1 MPKYSLAC
9 IEGRGLV
16 NGTLSAAVGGS
27 FRSGFIGGMV
37 GAVGFYE
44 VGGIN
49 PGMSGGVE
57 AGKVAMLMT
66 LGGTV
71 SAISGGSFANGALST
86 AFQIMFNDVAH
97 NIARQKALLDQ
108 KLAKESSSCRTQL
121 SHTKRRGLY
130 LDELSVHVGIGAAV
144 AATFEPTTQGIEV
157 SVGHFGVGIGVGI
170 GGAIF
175 LGLGAKVGW
184 YTPLW
189 SAPVSLGYTVMGDF
203 PGTPFMG
210 ELEGSAEPYGVF
222 SSVSLGLGYGYLGEA
237 RLPLPLLSSWSF
249 HFVIP
254 YESVCH

>member
-1 MPKYSLAC
+1 
-9 IEGRGLV
+9 
-16 NGTLSAAVGGS
+16 
-27 FRSGFIGGMV
+27 
-37 GAVGFYE
+37 
-44 VGGIN
+44 
-49 PGMSGGVE
+49 MSGGVE

-157 SVGHFGVGIGVGI
+157 SVGHFGVGIG
-170 GGAIF
+170 GAIF

-189 SAPVSLGYTVMGDF
+189 SAPVSFGYTLAGG
-203 PGTPFMG
+203 PGPVMG
-210 ELEGSAEPYGVF
+210 ELNFSAEPYGVF
-222 SSVSLGLGYGYLGEA
+222 GSVIGGLGYGLK
-237 RLPLPLLSSWSF
+237 
-249 HFVIP
+249 
-254 YESVCH
+254 

>member
-1 MPKYSLAC
+1 MKHSQADKAMTIQDQYMPKYSLAC

-16 NGTLSAAVGGS
+16 NGTLSAAAGES

-108 KLAKESSSCRTQL
+108 KLAKESSSCQTQL
-121 SHTKRRGLY
+121 SHTKRRGLYQGY

-157 SVGHFGVGIGVGI
+157 SVGHFGVGIG
-170 GGAIF
+170 GAIF
-175 LGLGAKVGW
+175 LGLGAKAGW

-203 PGTPFMG
+203 DGLPFMG

-222 SSVSLGLGYGYLGEA
+222 GSVIGGLGYGLK
-237 RLPLPLLSSWSF
+237 
-249 HFVIP
+249 
-254 YESVCH
+254 